1 MSNDALPVHELEDT
15 TAELPE
21 ATNVDLEDEREQKY
35 EEVRPKM
42 QGERWHRD
50 ELIADSP
57 LAVLSRI
64 QD

>member
-1 MSNDALPVHELEDT
+1 VSNDALPVHELEDT

-21 ATNVDLEDEREQKY
+21 ATHADMEDEREQKY
-35 EEVRPKM
+35 EEVRRM

-50 ELIADSP
+50 ELITDSP
-57 LAVLSRI
+57 LVVLSRI